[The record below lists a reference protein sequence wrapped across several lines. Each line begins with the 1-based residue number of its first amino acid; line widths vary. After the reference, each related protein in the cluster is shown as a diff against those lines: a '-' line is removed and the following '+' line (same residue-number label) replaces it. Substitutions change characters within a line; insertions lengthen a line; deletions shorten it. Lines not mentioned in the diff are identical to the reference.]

1 MDKLIIRNF
10 KYLFLFTLTIFL
22 NSILNAEEMIIG
34 EEKIDPGIELIFE
47 GAIKDDISPK
57 EFYLSEQNSD
67 IHIEALATWTNDGPE
82 GSVEGGFVPYLEI
95 KVKIINQK
103 TQDSV
108 LYDLVPHINLTDNF
122 HYANNIKLPGK
133 KDDLYEVIF
142 NLKSP
147 SIGSL
152 GYHYDWRENVNKNLI
167 SKKTFVYKDQNF
179 SKWASL
185 SRR

>member
-10 KYLFLFTLTIFL
+10 KYLFLFFFIIFL

-57 EFYLSEQNSD
+57 EFYLSEQKSD
-67 IHIEALATWTNDGPE
+67 IHIEALATWTNNAPAGT
-82 GSVEGGFVPYLEI
+82 VEGGFVPYLEI
-95 KVKIINQK
+95 EVKIINQE
-103 TQDSV
+103 TQNSV

-142 NLKSP
+142 YLKPP

-167 SKKTFVYKDQNF
+167 SQKTFVYTDQNF
-179 SKWASL
+179 SKWVSL
-185 SRR
+185 TRR

>member
-1 MDKLIIRNF
+1 MDRLTIRNS
-10 KYLFLFTLTIFL
+10 KYLFLFFFIIFL

-57 EFYLSEQNSD
+57 EFYLSEQKSD
-67 IHIEALATWTNDGPE
+67 IHIEALATWTNDGPV

-103 TQDSV
+103 TQKSIS
-108 LYDLVPHINLTDNF
+108 YDLVPHINLTDNF
-122 HYANNIKLPGK
+122 HYANNVKLPGK
-133 KDDLYEVIF
+133 KDDLFEVIF
-142 NLKSP
+142 HIKPP

-167 SKKTFVYKDQNF
+167 SKKPYF
-179 SKWASL
+179 
-185 SRR
+185 

>member
-10 KYLFLFTLTIFL
+10 KYLFLFFFIIFL

-34 EEKIDPGIELIFE
+34 EEKIDPGIKLIFE
-47 GAIKDDISPK
+47 GAIKDNIYPE

-67 IHIEALATWTNDGPE
+67 IHIEALATWTNDGPV
-82 GSVEGGFVPYLEI
+82 GSVKGGFVPYLEI

-103 TQDSV
+103 TRKSV

-133 KDDLYEVIF
+133 KDDFYEVIF
-142 NLKSP
+142 SLKPP

-152 GYHYDWRENVNKNLI
+152 GYHYDWRENVNNSLI
-167 SKKTFVYKDQNF
+167 SKKKFVYKDQNF

>member
-1 MDKLIIRNF
+1 MIISDF
-10 KYLFLFTLTIFL
+10 KYLILFLFTIFL
-22 NSILNAEEMIIG
+22 NSILIAEEMIIG

-47 GAIKDDISPK
+47 GAIKDDIFPG
-57 EFYLSEQNSD
+57 EFYLSEQKSD
-67 IHIEALATWTNDGPE
+67 IHIEALATWTNNAPA

-95 KVKIINQK
+95 EVKIINQK
-103 TQDSV
+103 TQNSV

-142 NLKSP
+142 YLKPP

-167 SKKTFVYKDQNF
+167 SKKTFVYTDQNF
-179 SKWASL
+179 SKWVSL
-185 SRR
+185 TRR

>member
-1 MDKLIIRNF
+1 MIIRDF
-10 KYLFLFTLTIFL
+10 KYLILFLFTIFL
-22 NSILNAEEMIIG
+22 NSILIAEEMIIG

-47 GAIKDDISPK
+47 GAIKDDIFPG
-57 EFYLSEQNSD
+57 EFYLSEQKSD
-67 IHIEALATWTNDGPE
+67 IHIEALATWTNDAPD

-103 TQDSV
+103 TRESV
-108 LYDLVPHINLTDNF
+108 SYDLVPHINLTDNF

-133 KDDLYEVIF
+133 KDDLFDVIF
-142 NLKSP
+142 DIKP
-147 SIGSL
+147 PPIGGL

-167 SKKTFVYKDQNF
+167 SKKTFIYKDQNF

>member
-1 MDKLIIRNF
+1 MDRLIIKNF
-10 KYLFLFTLTIFL
+10 KYLFLFFFTITS

-34 EEKIDPGIELIFE
+34 EEKIDPGIALIFE

-57 EFYLSEQNSD
+57 EFYLSEQKSD
-67 IHIEALATWTNDGPE
+67 IHIEALATWTNNAPAGT
-82 GSVEGGFVPYLEI
+82 VEGGFVPYLEI
-95 KVKIINQK
+95 EVKIINQE
-103 TQDSV
+103 TQNSV

-142 NLKSP
+142 YLKPP

-167 SKKTFVYKDQNF
+167 SKKTFVYTDQNF
-179 SKWASL
+179 SKWVSL

>member
-1 MDKLIIRNF
+1 MDRLIIKNF
-10 KYLFLFTLTIFL
+10 KYLFLFFFTITS

-34 EEKIDPGIELIFE
+34 EEKIDPGIALIFE

-57 EFYLSEQNSD
+57 EFYLSEQKSD
-67 IHIEALATWTNDGPE
+67 IHIEALATWTNNAPA

-95 KVKIINQK
+95 EVKIINQK
-103 TQDSV
+103 TQNSV

-142 NLKSP
+142 YLKPP

-167 SKKTFVYKDQNF
+167 SKKTFVYTDQNF
-179 SKWASL
+179 SKWVSL
-185 SRR
+185 TRR

>member
-1 MDKLIIRNF
+1 LLIRNF
-10 KYLFLFTLTIFL
+10 KYLFLFFFTIFF

-34 EEKIDPGIELIFE
+34 EEKIDPGIELVFE

-67 IHIEALATWTNDGPE
+67 IHIEVLATWTNDGPE

-103 TQDSV
+103 NLKSV
-108 LYDLVPHINLTDNF
+108 SYDLVPHINLTDNF

-133 KDDLYEVIF
+133 EDDLFEVIF
-142 NLKSP
+142 DIKP
-147 SIGSL
+147 PPFGSL

-167 SKKTFVYKDQNF
+167 SEKTFIYKNQNF
-179 SKWASL
+179 SRWASL

>member
-57 EFYLSEQNSD
+57 EFYLSEQKSD
-67 IHIEALATWTNDGPE
+67 IHIEALATWTNNAPAGT
-82 GSVEGGFVPYLEI
+82 VEGGFVPYLEI
-95 KVKIINQK
+95 EVKIINQE
-103 TQDSV
+103 TQNSV

-142 NLKSP
+142 YLKPP

-152 GYHYDWRENVNKNLI
+152 GYHYDWRENVNKTLI
-167 SKKTFVYKDQNF
+167 SKKTFVYTDQNF
-179 SKWASL
+179 SRWVSL

>member
-1 MDKLIIRNF
+1 MDRLTNRNP
-10 KYLFLFTLTIFL
+10 KYLFLFFFTIFL
-22 NSILNAEEMIIG
+22 NSTLIAEEMIIG
-34 EEKIDPGIELIFE
+34 KEKIYPGIALIFE
-47 GAIKDDISPK
+47 GAIKDNIYPE

-67 IHIEALATWTNDGPE
+67 IHIEALATWTNDGPV

-103 TQDSV
+103 SQKSV
-108 LYDLVPHINLTDNF
+108 SYDLVPHINLTDNF
-122 HYANNIKLPGK
+122 HYANNVKLPGK
-133 KDDLYEVIF
+133 KDDLFEVIIDI
-142 NLKSP
+142 NPP

>member
-1 MDKLIIRNF
+1 MLIRNF
-10 KYLFLFTLTIFL
+10 KYLFLFFFTIFF
-22 NSILNAEEMIIG
+22 NSTLNAEEMIIG
-34 EEKIDPGIELIFE
+34 EEKIDPGIELVFE

-67 IHIEALATWTNDGPE
+67 IHIEALAIWTNDGPE

-103 TQDSV
+103 NRKSV
-108 LYDLVPHINLTDNF
+108 SYDLVPHINLTDNF

-133 KDDLYEVIF
+133 EDDLFEVIF
-142 NLKSP
+142 DIKPPPL
-147 SIGSL
+147 GSL

-167 SKKTFVYKDQNF
+167 SKKTFIYKNQNF
-179 SKWASL
+179 SRLASL

>member
-10 KYLFLFTLTIFL
+10 KYLFLFFFIIFL

-34 EEKIDPGIELIFE
+34 EEKIDPGIELVFE
-47 GAIKDDISPK
+47 GAIKDNIYPK

-67 IHIEALATWTNDGPE
+67 IHIEALATWTNDGPV
-82 GSVEGGFVPYLEI
+82 GSVSGGFVPYLEI

-103 TQDSV
+103 TQKSV
-108 LYDLVPHINLTDNF
+108 LYELVPHINLTDNF

-133 KDDLYEVIF
+133 KDDFYEVVF
-142 NLKSP
+142 SLKPP

-152 GYHYDWRENVNKNLI
+152 GYHYDWRENVNNSLI
-167 SKKTFVYKDQNF
+167 SNKTFVYKDQNF

-185 SRR
+185 LRR